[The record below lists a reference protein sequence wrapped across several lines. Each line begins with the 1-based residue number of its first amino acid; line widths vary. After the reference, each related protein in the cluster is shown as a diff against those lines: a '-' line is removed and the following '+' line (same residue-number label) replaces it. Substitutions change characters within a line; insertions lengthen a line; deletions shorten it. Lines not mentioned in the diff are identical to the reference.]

1 MDNFKWAEA
10 IEERRYYI
18 IDSNSYNEHNTTTDG
33 YYMRPDEWVLLEV
46 IDLVG
51 EKINYVTVHHNLRHD
66 FPWHGNGGVHTV
78 KDMSLLH
85 FQELLDLGYWKRI
98 YTKPEF
104 TLRGHPKNMVIG

>member
-46 IDLVG
+46 IG
-51 EKINYVTVHHNLRHD
+51 
-66 FPWHGNGGVHTV
+66 FG
-78 KDMSLLH
+78 LLETH
-85 FQELLDLGYWKRI
+85 I
-98 YTKPEF
+98 YQT
-104 TLRGHPKNMVIG
+104 

>member
-1 MDNFKWAEA
+1 MNEFKWAEA

-66 FPWHGNGGVHTV
+66 FPWNATGVHII
-78 KDMSLLH
+78 KEIDLLH
-85 FQELLDLGYWKRI
+85 FEELLDLGYWKHI